1 MNDET
6 PYMLNLEMIQEYV
19 SSLKTLLSRSSFI
32 EQKSFL
38 RSFVKRIELNEPR
51 IVIDYAMPIPVNG
64 LTTIEEVLRI
74 DKSGSRGRIR
84 TFDMA
89 VNSRPLYR
97 LSYSG
102 RLNAILNII
111 AFSCFEVKAKPL
123 WC

>member
-1 MNDET
+1 
-6 PYMLNLEMIQEYV
+6 MIQEYV
-19 SSLKTLLSRSSFI
+19 SSLKTLFSSSSFI